1 MIILIILITNSCV
14 TRLSEAPNKLSDIT
28 IAISDRVQGACRQ
41 SPVLRGPHGTNH
53 NHLFFMVRSV
63 RTTINR
69 TSRTGHFVAG
79 IQVKGKG
86 KGLSRGNTD
95 DWTVLMQVV
104 VNAENV
110 DMDPEVEISGGQTRL
125 VINTARHSI
134 DIQADLQPN
143 SEHLTIMVD
152 DISISPTTERSQSRD
167 AEGSS
172 PQDEGR

>member
-1 MIILIILITNSCV
+1 M
-14 TRLSEAPNKLSDIT
+14 
-28 IAISDRVQGACRQ
+28 
-41 SPVLRGPHGTNH
+41 
-53 NHLFFMVRSV
+53 
-63 RTTINR
+63 
-69 TSRTGHFVAG
+69 
-79 IQVKGKG
+79 KGKG

-95 DWTVLMQVV
+95 DWTVLMQVL
-104 VNAENV
+104 VNVEHV
-110 DMDPEVEISGGQTRL
+110 DLDPEVEISGGQTRL

-152 DISISPTTERSQSRD
+152 DISISPTTERSRSRD